1 MSIGSI
7 PLRYKVTIDPEQCML
22 CGRCVE
28 NCSYG
33 VYRMEG
39 DKIRINSRNCVA
51 CHRCTAFCPRDAISI
66 YEKPTD
72 YRSHPV
78 WTREIRENIFNQAK
92 TGKIILAGMGNALP
106 YPMIFDRLVLDA
118 CQVTN
123 PSIDP
128 LREPM
133 ELRTYLGKKP
143 ASLVY
148 PGDRKGEV
156 ELLTKLT
163 PNLQIETPIMIGHMS
178 YGAISLPAQQALA
191 KAVSRIG
198 TFMGTGEGGLH
209 ESLYPYQK
217 NIIVQVASGRFGVD
231 INYLE
236 RGAAIEIKIGQGAK
250 PGIGGHLPGEKI
262 CADVSCTRMIP
273 EGSDAI
279 SPAPHHDIYS
289 IEDLKQLV
297 RSLKEA
303 TEWKKPVFVKIAA
316 VHNVAAI
323 AAGIARSSADAVVID
338 GFRGGTGAAPV
349 VFRDHV
355 GIPIEAAIASVD
367 AKLRSQ
373 GITERGLRHCQRG
386 YPPERRCGK
395 DHLPWRRCRLYRDLC
410 PRCHGVP
417 GVRNLQPGC
426 MRMGY
431 CNPETRTDKTAG
443 SRDQCRPG
451 REPDPWLDPGTRRT
465 DGGCRYQQHR
475 EPAGQPRPAPGLHAG
490 RRTAECARCE
500 NGGGMTMSTVTID
513 AKNLHYTPL
522 NQQIRGQSL
531 QGAKEIVIDN
541 VLGQRFIGDGLRG
554 DDVTITVNGVPGGDL
569 AMFMSGPT
577 IIVHGNADHAPGN
590 TMDKGKVII
599 HGSAGDAVAHSMR
612 GGRIYV
618 RDNIGYRGGIH
629 MKQYLEKRPILVV
642 GGSARAF
649 LGESMAG
656 GIIIVLGLNGI
667 PADCGAGCRKWYPWG
682 GDLCPG
688 PG

>member
-7 PLRYKVTIDPEQCML
+7 PLRYKVTIDPDQCML

-33 VYRMEG
+33 VYRREH
-39 DKIRINSRNCVA
+39 DTIRVNSRNCVA

-66 YEKPTD
+66 HEKPTD

-106 YPMIFDRLVLDA
+106 WPMIFDRLVLDA

-143 ASLVY
+143 TSLTLRESGT
-148 PGDRKGEV
+148 GDV
-156 ELLTKLT
+156 ELVTKLA

-191 KAVSRIG
+191 RAVSRTG

-262 CADVSCTRMIP
+262 GADVARTRMIP
-273 EGSDAI
+273 ESSDAI

-338 GFRGGTGAAPV
+338 GFRGGTGAAPT

-373 GITERGLRHCQRG
+373 GIRNEVSVIASGGIRQSADVAKIICLGADAVYIGTAALVAMGCRVCGTCNRGVCAWGIATQKPELTKRLDPETSAVQVENLIHGWTLELAELMGAAGINSIESLRGNRDRLRG
-386 YPPERRCGK
+386 YMLDEGLLEVL
-395 DHLPWRRCRLYRDLC
+395 D
-410 PRCHGVP
+410 V
-417 GVRNLQPGC
+417 
-426 MRMGY
+426 
-431 CNPETRTDKTAG
+431 KT
-443 SRDQCRPG
+443 
-451 REPDPWLDPGTRRT
+451 
-465 DGGCRYQQHR
+465 
-475 EPAGQPRPAPGLHAG
+475 
-490 RRTAECARCE
+490 
-500 NGGGMTMSTVTID
+500 V
-513 AKNLHYTPL
+513 
-522 NQQIRGQSL
+522 
-531 QGAKEIVIDN
+531 GA
-541 VLGQRFIGDGLRG
+541 
-554 DDVTITVNGVPGGDL
+554 
-569 AMFMSGPT
+569 
-577 IIVHGNADHAPGN
+577 
-590 TMDKGKVII
+590 
-599 HGSAGDAVAHSMR
+599 
-612 GGRIYV
+612 
-618 RDNIGYRGGIH
+618 
-629 MKQYLEKRPILVV
+629 
-642 GGSARAF
+642 
-649 LGESMAG
+649 
-656 GIIIVLGLNGI
+656 
-667 PADCGAGCRKWYPWG
+667 
-682 GDLCPG
+682 
-688 PG
+688 